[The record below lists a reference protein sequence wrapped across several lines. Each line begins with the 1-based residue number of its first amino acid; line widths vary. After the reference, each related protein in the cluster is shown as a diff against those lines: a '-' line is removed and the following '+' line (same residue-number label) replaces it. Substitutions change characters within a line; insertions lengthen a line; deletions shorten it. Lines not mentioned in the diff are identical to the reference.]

1 MDTMKRM
8 GTVKRRKEMANECYC
23 TCSNYNCINKE
34 EFLASPYSFC
44 SSCGSILEPV
54 RNKEIE
60 KEEDIE
66 DDE

>member
-1 MDTMKRM
+1 MT
-8 GTVKRRKEMANECYC
+8 NECYC